1 MQKKNIINILKLL
14 IKSSETQRLPSVSQ
28 IQEELNDPFKVLVS
42 CILSLRT
49 KDNITYPTS
58 IKLFKIASTPK
69 KIANMPLPKLKS
81 IIKKVNYY
89 KTKAER
95 IKVISKQIVKD
106 YNNKVPNDFDELMK
120 FKGVGRKTAN
130 IVMTYGHG
138 NQGHIAVD
146 THVHRISNRLGWVK
160 TKTPDNTEFAL
171 KKTVPKKY
179 WYWVNELFVRHGQN
193 ICNPIS
199 PWCSK
204 CPVSKLCPKI
214 GVKKQR

>member
-1 MQKKNIINILKLL
+1 MQKKDIVKILKILM
-14 IKSSETQRLPSVSQ
+14 KKTEGMPLPSVSQ
-28 IQEELNDPFKVLVS
+28 IQAELDDPFKVLVS

-49 KDNITYPTS
+49 KDDITYPVS
-58 IKLFKIASTPK
+58 VELFKIAPNAK
-69 KIANMPLPKLKS
+69 KLAVLPLPKLKK
-81 IIKKVNYY
+81 IIRKINYY

-95 IKVISKQIVKD
+95 IKKISKQIVSD
-106 YNNKVPNDFDELMK
+106 YKNKVPDDFDELMK

-138 NQGHIAVD
+138 KEGHIAVD

-160 TKTPDNTEFAL
+160 TKTPEKTEFAL
-171 KKTVPKKY
+171 KKAVPRKY

-204 CPVSKLCPKI
+204 CPW
-214 GVKKQR
+214 

>member
-1 MQKKNIINILKLL
+1 MEKKDIIKILKTLM
-14 IKSSETQRLPSVSQ
+14 KSSKTQPLPSVSQ

-49 KDNITYPTS
+49 KDDITYPVS
-58 IKLFKIASTPK
+58 IELFKVAPTAK
-69 KIANMPLPKLKS
+69 KLAVLPLLKIKK
-81 IIKKVNYY
+81 IIKKINYY

-95 IKVISKQIVKD
+95 IKVIANQIVKD

-138 NQGHIAVD
+138 NEGFIAVD

-160 TKTPDNTEFAL
+160 TTTPDNTEFAL
-171 KKTVPKKY
+171 KKAVPKKY
-179 WYWVNELFVRHGQN
+179 WYWINELFVIHGQN

-199 PWCSK
+199 PKCSI
-204 CPVSKLCPKI
+204 CPVNKLCPKVD
-214 GVKKQR
+214 VKKQR